1 MTEKS
6 EGQGRVKGEDEDQ
19 MEKGTLLSKSA
30 YICVPHCEWSAK
42 TVFELIKKSIT
53 KYILYFC
60 LLFEAISL
68 CSAG

>member
-42 TVFELIKKSIT
+42 TIFELIKKKHNKIYT
-53 KYILYFC
+53 IF
-60 LLFEAISL
+60 LFAF
-68 CSAG
+68 